1 MKIFFRYKCAHDNVE
16 YSTFILILLNNS
28 KCMAIN
34 MISILND
41 DSIECKTTALKVD
54 LQMIAPIYAQLTRN
68 VNILRQRAMERK
80 RECNASAQI

>member
-1 MKIFFRYKCAHDNVE
+1 
-16 YSTFILILLNNS
+16 
-28 KCMAIN
+28 